1 MTPLDWHYNDGYA
14 LDHLGTRSLLI
25 DGDSSFSAAEQLETL
40 GYPLAP
46 PNSGWEVSEDN
57 ILLKRGAPLPLPPCA
72 YADHL
77 GERIYAYPF
86 GYIVVLALNNSYKLF
101 YTGE

>member
-14 LDHLGTRSLLI
+14 VDHFGSRSLLI
-25 DGDSSFSAAEQLETL
+25 DGNLSISAAAQLETL
-40 GYPLAP
+40 GYPLAS
-46 PNSGWEVSEDN
+46 PNSGWDLTEDN
-57 ILLKRGAPLPLPPCA
+57 FLIKTGAPPLPPCA
-72 YADHL
+72 YAVHL